1 MGMLIIEHYEF
12 DRYSIAGKNY
22 TGDITII
29 DGKVGKWDREDH
41 ILYVDNVEE
50 LVDAGPEYIII
61 GTGAFGAL
69 NVPNDVQT
77 YIEGE
82 KIKLIVTKTSKACE
96 EFNKL
101 AKQGKKVAAILHGT
115 C

>member
-1 MGMLIIEHYEF
+1 MGPLIIEHYEF
-12 DRYSIAGKNY
+12 DRYSIAGKTY

-29 DGKVGKWDREDH
+29 NGEVGTWDRDDH
-41 ILYVDNVEE
+41 LLYVDNVEE
-50 LVDAGPEYIII
+50 LVDANPEYIII

-82 KIKLIVTKTSKACE
+82 KIKLIMAKTGKACE
-96 EFNKL
+96 EFNRL
-101 AKQGKKVAAILHGT
+101 SRQGKKVAAILHGT